1 MDRQGPN
8 KSDTVKGIVLAFVN
22 TALNLLLP
30 LYEGNYFKSWES
42 NNLSRTNVFHGVNQS
57 FKFCLFIFFLNLNMQ
72 IVQRSHF
79 FFLEFRVLFLPVMW
93 KPLPSFP
100 YLVSVLM
107 PFVIATAASQLFAI
121 LSSARSIGKDRFFY
135 AASCLCRWFTWFIKH
150 LASLPTLF
158 TFLLYWSPVL
168 IL

>member
-1 MDRQGPN
+1 M
-8 KSDTVKGIVLAFVN
+8 KGITSKVENLITYQERTCSMALISRLSFV
-22 TALNLLLP
+22 
-30 LYEGNYFKSWES
+30 Y
-42 NNLSRTNVFHGVNQS
+42 S
-57 FKFCLFIFFLNLNMQ
+57 FFFLNLNMQ

-135 AASCLCRWFTWFIKH
+135 AASCLCR
-150 LASLPTLF
+150 
-158 TFLLYWSPVL
+158 
-168 IL
+168 